1 MNNTTMNM
9 LCKPFLAATVI
20 ALAALSSGCAG
31 SSPGMRTQ
39 IASDMTTAEAPRADV
54 CRVVTYPTHKANVM
68 RRIRIC

>member
-1 MNNTTMNM
+1 
-9 LCKPFLAATVI
+9 
-20 ALAALSSGCAG
+20 LSSGCAG